1 MNHIHLTREDRDIVL
16 LMLAMLGTLVLARLA
31 AA

>member
-1 MNHIHLTREDRDIVL
+1 MTHIHLTREDRDIVL
-16 LMLAMLGTLVLARLA
+16 LVLLMLGTLVLARLA